1 MRFSPKTIGAASAVI
16 TVVIWTSFIVI
27 ARATADPSRGVTLT
41 PFDIALLRILG
52 AGSVLLPW
60 GVWLV
65 RSGTARGWLGVSPLP
80 WRTTVLTGFFGGL
93 LYALLAY
100 AGFVYAPAA
109 HASVL
114 MPGSLPL
121 WTALLAALILHD
133 RITPARA
140 LGLAF
145 IVAGDL
151 LVGGASLL
159 KAFEGG
165 VVWKG
170 DLLFMSAAF
179 CWSVYSVLARKFA
192 LDAVRATIAITTFA
206 FITYVPAYALLVASG
221 AVQSRLGVVPVGD
234 VVFQLLFQGVGSV
247 VISGITFTQMIRSF
261 GPVRSTMIT
270 ALVPGLSA
278 LGAVVFLG
286 EPLSVA
292 AWVGFIACFGM
303 ATSTGII
310 MLVYLRHAVA
320 AAGGE
325 GALTPERLRDVVL
338 DGAAHRLRPKLLT
351 EATTLLGLAPLLLA
365 GTTNRRL
372 FHSFHDTW
380 NGGDSFTLQVGYD
393 TGPNPAPCD

>member
-1 MRFSPKTIGAASAVI
+1 MRFSPKTVGTASAVI

-27 ARATADPSRGVTLT
+27 ARASADPSRGATLT

-52 AGSVLLPW
+52 ASSILLPW
-60 GVWLV
+60 GAWLV
-65 RSGTARGWLGVSPLP
+65 RSGTAPGWLGVSPLP
-80 WRTTVLTGFFGGL
+80 WRITVLTGFFGGL
-93 LYALLAY
+93 LYAMLAY
-100 AGFVYAPAA
+100 AGFFFAPAA

-140 LGLAF
+140 LGLAC

-170 DLLFMSAAF
+170 DLLFMAAAL

-206 FITYVPAYALLVASG
+206 FITYVPVYTLLIATG
-221 AVQSRLGVVPVGD
+221 AVDTRLGEVPVGT
-234 VVFQLLFQGVGSV
+234 VVFQALFQGVGSV
-247 VISGITFTQMIRSF
+247 VISGITFTQMIRYF

-278 LGAVVFLG
+278 LGAVLFLG
-286 EPLSVA
+286 EPLSVSLLGGLALVTLGILFGVRA
-292 AWVGFIACFGM
+292 AGVRTPVSVATNDRSTLGM
-303 ATSTGII
+303 AG
-310 MLVYLRHAVA
+310 
-320 AAGGE
+320 
-325 GALTPERLRDVVL
+325 
-338 DGAAHRLRPKLLT
+338 K
-351 EATTLLGLAPLLLA
+351 
-365 GTTNRRL
+365 
-372 FHSFHDTW
+372 HSK
-380 NGGDSFTLQVGYD
+380 
-393 TGPNPAPCD
+393 